1 MASKNFE
8 ERLERLEALSEKLR
22 DGKLPLDEAVAV
34 FEEGVKLAKSLE
46 KDLNRLERKVE
57 ILTREP
63 AEGEES
69 PPLSLFPDL
78 SGDEKE

>member
-22 DGKLPLDEAVAV
+22 DGKLPLDEAVSV
-34 FEEGVKLAKSLE
+34 FEEGIKLAKSLE
-46 KDLNRLERKVE
+46 KDLNRVERKVE
-57 ILTREP
+57 ILTSEP
-63 AEGEES
+63 QEGEETA
-69 PPLSLFPDL
+69 PLSLFPDL